1 MKRAFLIIT
10 TLAVMFSIHFLYSR
24 REGALVHDRAE
35 GPALSDVNEI
45 FPDASSVISE
55 EGEAWTGVYEDR
67 GILIGRVISTSP
79 HADHIKGYAG
89 ATPLL
94 IGIDL
99 SGEIVG
105 VHALDSKETPAFV
118 KSVVSSGFLGSF
130 DGVGWKKAA
139 VLEVD
144 TVTGATMTSDA
155 MGRSIRHA
163 LSLAEGADTPPRQ
176 GYGIDDVLILV
187 LVLAA
192 LVVCLFPFRR
202 HQVLRLVILGISTVY
217 LGFIRAEMLSMQVI
231 AGWVKRGVVTYSC
244 AALLIMAVV
253 TVAVSLFKGKAFYC
267 YYICPFGGLQEFAG
281 RLSPWNVRLS
291 AGTFRLLRKFRYA
304 LLVLIA
310 MLLLAGQ
317 GKDLT
322 GFEPFTVFAFRSAGI
337 TVLVIAGVSLVLSLF
352 VGRPWCTFL
361 CPTGALLDIFR
372 IKSTVSFNF
381 SRPDKNGEG
390 Q

>member
-130 DGVGWKKAA
+130 EGVGWKKAA

-231 AGWVKRGVVTYSC
+231 AGWVKRE
-244 AALLIMAVV
+244 
-253 TVAVSLFKGKAFYC
+253 GKAFYC